1 MTHEDERFLA
11 KRVALVTGS
20 LGRGIGRS
28 VVLHLARAGAN
39 VVINYGSSGRTID
52 RSREIER
59 LTKAIAGFGSRSI
72 VVEADTGA
80 DVGVAALIKQSTEAF
95 GKIDILV
102 NNAGAP
108 WLEQDFAEVAAERWR
123 NTLMAEVFGP
133 AALIA
138 AVLPSMRAQH
148 WGRIISIVV
157 DFRSFQ
163 FMLDASYGHRLRA
176 AAYPFWIAKR
186 PRMEMVE
193 ELAHAEFRH
202 GVTINGVLPGIIEEC
217 SWETALA
224 EASGGAELG
233 SPLAGPPDIARL
245 IVRLCSNEFR
255 WVSGA
260 RLVVPGNLFSRI
272 RKSSL

>member
-108 WLEQDFAEVAAERWR
+108 WLRAGFRR
-123 NTLMAEVFGP
+123 GGRR
-133 AALIA
+133 AL
-138 AVLPSMRAQH
+138 AQYFD
-148 WGRIISIVV
+148 GR
-157 DFRSFQ
+157 
-163 FMLDASYGHRLRA
+163 GLRA
-176 AAYPFWIAKR
+176 RGADRRGAP
-186 PRMEMVE
+186 V
-193 ELAHAEFRH
+193 HAR
-202 GVTINGVLPGIIEEC
+202 
-217 SWETALA
+217 SAL
-224 EASGGAELG
+224 GA
-233 SPLAGPPDIARL
+233 
-245 IVRLCSNEFR
+245 NH
-255 WVSGA
+255 
-260 RLVVPGNLFSRI
+260 
-272 RKSSL
+272 